1 MATTLMIT
9 SSFLVGLSSLQ
20 IVLNQGV
27 TYLHLYSFPSRIV
40 KAMLH
45 LHESHKDKERC
56 FVKGQVGVHVAS
68 VMFGRVSAIIDM
80 ICN

>member
-9 SSFLVGLSSLQ
+9 SSFLVGLFSLH
-20 IVLNQGV
+20 VLNQGV

-45 LHESHKDKERC
+45 LHKSHKDKERC
-56 FVKGQVGVHVAS
+56 FVKGQVGVHVAT